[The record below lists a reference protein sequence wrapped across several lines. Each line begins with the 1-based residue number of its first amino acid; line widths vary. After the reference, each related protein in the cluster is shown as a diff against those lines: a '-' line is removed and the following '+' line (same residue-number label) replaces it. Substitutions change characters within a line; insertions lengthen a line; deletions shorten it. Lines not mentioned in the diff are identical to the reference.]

1 MKKALHWLLH
11 ELRRGFPAFL
21 FFFVAFHMITFTKAV
36 AVADFSVSWFSA
48 SVATVGALTVAKA
61 ILIADNTAFA
71 QAFSRWRISNIL
83 WKAFLFLIIATLFR
97 MVEELLHAAVK
108 HGGFRAG
115 FEEFTATFSR
125 PYFLALELWLIL
137 LLLLYCALT
146 SMIRVIGREQVT
158 ELLFSSAGSEKP
170 HHH

>member
-1 MKKALHWLLH
+1 MNNALHWLLH
-11 ELRRGFPAFL
+11 ELRRGFLAFL
-21 FFFVAFHMITFTKAV
+21 FFFVAFHMITITKAI
-36 AVADFSVSWFSA
+36 AVSGFSVSWFSA

-71 QAFSRWRISNIL
+71 QAFSRRRISNIL
-83 WKAFLFLIIATLFR
+83 WKTFLFLIIATLFR

-115 FEEFTATFSR
+115 SEEFLAAFSR
-125 PYFLALELWLIL
+125 PYFLALEMWLAL

-146 SMIRVIGREQVT
+146 SMIRVIGRDRVA
-158 ELLFSSAGSEKP
+158 ELLFSSTGPAKP
-170 HHH
+170 HHR